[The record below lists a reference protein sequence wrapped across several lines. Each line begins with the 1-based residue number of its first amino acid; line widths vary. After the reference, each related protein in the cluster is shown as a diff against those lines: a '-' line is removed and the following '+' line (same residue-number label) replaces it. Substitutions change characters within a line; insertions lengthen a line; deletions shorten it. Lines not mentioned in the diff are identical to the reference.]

1 VLLDVIAERVAAA
14 AESPIRL
21 AGRKGRSGG
30 TRSEA
35 EMGPAS
41 IKEAS
46 LLLVGIGGH
55 GAAGKTTLARTV
67 PGAVIVS
74 TDEFW
79 TGAGFAL
86 DRVKTDVLD
95 PLRQGKT
102 ASFESWNWATKTS
115 NGTRTIAAA
124 GVVIV
129 EGVCALHEMLRDAY
143 DLKVWVET
151 PREICLTRA
160 VERDGESER
169 EQWINV
175 WMPNED
181 AYIARDQPQQC
192 ADLVVSGLTSP

>member
-1 VLLDVIAERVAAA
+1 VLIDAISNCVSAVAG
-14 AESPIRL
+14 S
-21 AGRKGRSGG
+21 
-30 TRSEA
+30 
-35 EMGPAS
+35 
-41 IKEAS
+41 S
-46 LLLVGIGGH
+46 LVLVGIGGH

-79 TGAGFAL
+79 NGSGFGL

-95 PLRQGKT
+95 PLRQGAVAK
-102 ASFESWNWATKTS
+102 FESWNWATKTP
-115 NGTRTIAAA
+115 NGTRHIEPG

-129 EGVCALHEMLRDAY
+129 EGVCALHEMLRNAY

-151 PREICLTRA
+151 PREVCLARA

-169 EQWINV
+169 EQWMTV

-181 AYIARDQPQQC
+181 AYIERDRPMEC
-192 ADLVVSGLTSP
+192 VDLFVSGNAKPE

>member
-1 VLLDVIAERVAAA
+1 MLVDAIA
-14 AESPIRL
+14 RL
-21 AGRKGRSGG
+21 VSASSG
-30 TRSEA
+30 
-35 EMGPAS
+35 
-41 IKEAS
+41 AS
-46 LLLVGIGGH
+46 LVLVGIGGH

-79 TGAGFAL
+79 TGSGFAL

-95 PLRQGKT
+95 PLRAGAV
-102 ASFESWNWATKTS
+102 ASYESWNWATKTAS
-115 NGTRTIAAA
+115 GTRHIEPG

-143 DLKVWVET
+143 DLKVWVDTSRET
-151 PREICLTRA
+151 CLKRA

-169 EQWINV
+169 EQWVKV

-181 AYIARDQPQQC
+181 AYIERDRPMDC
-192 ADLVVSGLTSP
+192 ADLVVSGQQPTN

>member
-1 VLLDVIAERVAAA
+1 VLVNAIASRVAAGI
-14 AESPIRL
+14 EPF
-21 AGRKGRSGG
+21 
-30 TRSEA
+30 
-35 EMGPAS
+35 
-41 IKEAS
+41 

-55 GAAGKTTLARTV
+55 GAAGKTTLAKTV
-67 PGAVIVS
+67 TNAVVVS

-79 TGAGFAL
+79 NGSGFAL
-86 DRVKTDVLD
+86 ERLKTSVLE
-95 PLRQGKT
+95 PLREGRA
-102 ASFESWNWATKTS
+102 ASYESWNWATKTS
-115 NGTRTIAAA
+115 NGSRHIEPA

-151 PREICLTRA
+151 PRQVCLTRA

-169 EQWINV
+169 DRWINV

-192 ADLVVSGLTSP
+192 ADLVVSGLSTPSNPSAQFPLGGDFLSPKLP